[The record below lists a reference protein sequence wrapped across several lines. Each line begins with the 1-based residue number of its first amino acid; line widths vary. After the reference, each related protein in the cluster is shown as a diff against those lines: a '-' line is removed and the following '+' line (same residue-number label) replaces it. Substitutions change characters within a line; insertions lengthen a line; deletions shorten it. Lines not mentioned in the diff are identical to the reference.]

1 MEEGD
6 KKDEERV
13 MASNPFDED
22 EVLARTFFSP
32 GSPDPVQGQLI
43 DKSAAGASRPSHQGR
58 ATKPKPTHYKVVSIS
73 LYLDDID
80 RIDTL
85 VKELKRR
92 GFTKMNR
99 SALIR
104 FAIDTVDIDKL
115 PRQY

>member
-1 MEEGD
+1 MAD

-13 MASNPFDED
+13 MASDPFLEED
-22 EVLARTFFSP
+22 AVLRDTFFTP
-32 GSPDPVQGQLI
+32 GHAP
-43 DKSAAGASRPSHQGR
+43 SAAGAPGNHHHSPVPAMAHGGPKKARPS
-58 ATKPKPTHYKVVSIS
+58 HYKVVSIS
-73 LYLDDID
+73 LYMDDID